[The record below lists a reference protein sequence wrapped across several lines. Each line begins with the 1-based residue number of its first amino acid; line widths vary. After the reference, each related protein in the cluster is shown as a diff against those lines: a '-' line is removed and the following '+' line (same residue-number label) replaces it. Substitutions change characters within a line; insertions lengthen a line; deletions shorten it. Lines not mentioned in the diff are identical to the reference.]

1 MDWPVTYRRK
11 IRFSDTDAQGIVFNG
26 NYATYIDDTITDYFD
41 AIGLPWD
48 AFTRSGHDMVLA
60 RTETDFR
67 SAGRLGETL
76 VTARGSLASARRPW
90 SSRCARGRELRAG
103 GHRSATDPSRRRP
116 QHAQP
121 KPVPDFFIE
130 AVERLKTKRS
140 SARAVLPASPR
151 RNAIRPLRG
160 SCARGGA
167 RAHPRRTPL
176 DFEIACSPRSSP
188 PVIFMRFFGSQMPR
202 ASSA

>member
-76 VTARGSLASARRPW
+76 VTGARVTRIGKTSVVFALRTWEEKSARVVIE
-90 SSRCARGRELRAG
+90 ARLIQVVVD
-103 GHRSATDPSRRRP
+103 HRTLE
-116 QHAQP
+116 P

-130 AVERLKTKRS
+130 AVERAQREAVERS
-140 SARAVLPASPR
+140 
-151 RNAIRPLRG
+151 
-160 SCARGGA
+160 
-167 RAHPRRTPL
+167 
-176 DFEIACSPRSSP
+176 
-188 PVIFMRFFGSQMPR
+188 
-202 ASSA
+202 